1 MAKNEDDIMSFKPNE
16 ISSVSKKASAFKKEH
31 KKYKENETKVG
42 FFNDFCGSPKEQA
55 EMIWALE
62 EMEEYE
68 EDDDLEEALR
78 MLKDLPI
85 IRYCLDMYN
94 DLSVLFKRAVA
105 TFLEN
110 LRTFKETSENK
121 AEVRKH
127 KRDEEKFYYTE
138 DGSYVRRKHKKKD
151 KGDSQNG
158 VKDRN
163 VSEISSAM
171 REKLSEKPRE
181 SVKTYT
187 ESESVKQARHSHC
200 KGGAGGVDFGWSS
213 NDSGDSFFSGMSFN
227 DDDGFGFG
235 K

>member
-31 KKYKENETKVG
+31 KKYKDSEAKAG
-42 FFNDFCGSPKEQA
+42 FFNGFCGSQKEQA

-110 LRTFKETSENK
+110 LRIFKEESENK
-121 AEVRKH
+121 VAVRKH
-127 KRDEEKFYYTE
+127 KKDEEKFYYTE
-138 DGSYVRRKHKKKD
+138 DGSYVRRKRKTKD
-151 KGDSQNG
+151 KGDSQTG
-158 VKDRN
+158 IRDKD
-163 VSEISSAM
+163 VSGISSAT

-181 SVKTYT
+181 RVQTYT

-200 KGGAGGVDFGWSS
+200 KGGASGVDFGWSS
-213 NDSGDSFFSGMSFN
+213 DDSGDSFFSGVSFN
-227 DDDGFGFG
+227 DDGGFGFG